1 MKKAGLPYG
10 TEYYVEVKGFL
21 AKHYGTLLDLVT
33 VGFYKKIIKDAISK
47 MGIQPNDRILDM
59 GAGTGRNDLL
69 MLGYLEEGEVIG
81 LEIGEEMKKHA
92 RTCVS
97 CVRAECEICKLKVN
111 DIEMY
116 YEVHGEGEPIVFL
129 HGF

>member
-1 MKKAGLPYG
+1 M
-10 TEYYVEVKGFL
+10 
-21 AKHYGTLLDLVT
+21 
-33 VGFYKKIIKDAISK
+33 
-47 MGIQPNDRILDM
+47 
-59 GAGTGRNDLL
+59 
-69 MLGYLEEGEVIG
+69 IG